1 MDGVD
6 MNEVGT
12 TSAVARSPGGAP
24 ATGVVRAILLG
35 ERIDTRGLEDPV
47 PLSTAP
53 LALRCEPDG
62 IVVVFRY
69 GVAVFFGVGPGEERR
84 FIDRLLPR
92 VVDPYDPP
100 EIDELRV
107 TIRSDGEEQVSVD
120 GILTLRD
127 LSVERAQL
135 VADALGKSLMLAHYE
150 ARIASI
156 FDRIEPLAASLRRHG
171 RPGAQGRFL
180 LRHIGNVLSVQHK
193 MVGRVETGEKPEV
206 LWDHPAL
213 ERLYLRLA
221 DEYELRERDRAL
233 DRKLEV
239 ISRTVETLLDLV
251 TQSRNLRVEWY
262 IVGLIVLELALS
274 VYVSVL
280 K

>member
-1 MDGVD
+1 
-6 MNEVGT
+6 MNEVVTVGL
-12 TSAVARSPGGAP
+12 AGRSPTEVP
-24 ATGVVRAILLG
+24 ATTRVVRAILLG
-35 ERIDTRGLEDPV
+35 ERIDTRGLEDPK
-47 PLSTAP
+47 PLATAP
-53 LALRCEPDG
+53 LALRCEPEG

-69 GVAVFFGVGPGEERR
+69 GVAVFFGVSPSEERR
-84 FIDRLLPR
+84 FVDRLMPR
-92 VVDPYDPP
+92 VVDPYDPA
-100 EIDELRV
+100 EVDELRV
-107 TIRSDGEEQVSVD
+107 AIRADAEEQMSVD
-120 GILTLRD
+120 GTLTLRD

-135 VADALGKSLMLAHYE
+135 VADALAKSIMLAHYE
-150 ARIASI
+150 TRVASI

-171 RPGAQGRFL
+171 RPGSQGRFL
-180 LRHIGNVLSVQHK
+180 LRHIGNVLTVQQK

-213 ERLYLRLA
+213 ERLYIRLA

-239 ISRTVETLLDLV
+239 ISRTVETLLDLM

-262 IVGLIVLELALS
+262 IVGLIVLELVLS
-274 VYVSVL
+274 IYFSVF

>member
-1 MDGVD
+1 

-12 TSAVARSPGGAP
+12 ANSVARSALGAP
-24 ATGVVRAILLG
+24 ATSVVRAILLG
-35 ERIDTRGLEDPV
+35 ERIDTRGLEDPE
-47 PLSTAP
+47 PLATAP
-53 LALRCEPDG
+53 LALRCEPSG
-62 IVVVFRY
+62 IAVLFRY
-69 GVAVFFGVGPGEERR
+69 GVVALFEVSPSEERR
-84 FIDRLLPR
+84 FIDRLMPR
-92 VVDPYDPP
+92 VIEPYDPP

-107 TIRSDGEEQVSVD
+107 AIRADAEEQMGVD
-120 GILTLRD
+120 GTLTLRD

-135 VADALGKSLMLAHYE
+135 VADALAKSLVLAHYE
-150 ARIASI
+150 TRIASV
-156 FDRIEPLAASLRRHG
+156 FDRIEPLAASLRRRG

-213 ERLYLRLA
+213 ERLYIRLA
-221 DEYELRERDRAL
+221 DEYELRERERAL
-233 DRKLEV
+233 ERKLEV

-251 TQSRNLRVEWY
+251 TQNRNLRVEWY
-262 IVGLIVLELALS
+262 IVGLIVIEVVLS
-274 VYVSVL
+274 IYFSVF

>member
-1 MDGVD
+1 

-12 TSAVARSPGGAP
+12 ANSVARSALGAP
-24 ATGVVRAILLG
+24 ATSVVRAILLG
-35 ERIDTRGLEDPV
+35 ERIDTRGLEDPE
-47 PLSTAP
+47 PLATAP
-53 LALRCEPDG
+53 LALRCEPSG
-62 IVVVFRY
+62 IAVLFRY
-69 GVAVFFGVGPGEERR
+69 GVVALFEVSPSEERR
-84 FIDRLLPR
+84 FIDRLVPR
-92 VVDPYDPP
+92 VIEPYDPP

-107 TIRSDGEEQVSVD
+107 AIRADAEEQMGVD
-120 GILTLRD
+120 GTLTLRD

-135 VADALGKSLMLAHYE
+135 VADALAKSLVLAHYE
-150 ARIASI
+150 TRIASV
-156 FDRIEPLAASLRRHG
+156 FDRIEPLAASLRRRG

-213 ERLYLRLA
+213 ERLYIRLA
-221 DEYELRERDRAL
+221 DEYELRERERAL
-233 DRKLEV
+233 ERKLEV

-251 TQSRNLRVEWY
+251 TQNRNLRVEWY
-262 IVGLIVLELALS
+262 IVGLIVIEVVLS
-274 VYVSVL
+274 IYFSVF